1 MCYIMTANGF
11 TMLSTEEARK
21 LYGLEDK
28 SDKPLIKKQKMK

>member
-1 MCYIMTANGF
+1 MCYIMAANGF

-28 SDKPLIKKQKMK
+28 SDEPLIKKQKK

>member
-28 SDKPLIKKQKMK
+28 NDKPLIKSKKVK